1 MTTFPCALGGVSRW
15 PRLAVALT
23 CSICGEENPERAKFC
38 LACGTPLAAA
48 PTLGAERKVV
58 SVLFVDLA
66 GFTARSDGA
75 DPEDLQAML
84 RPYHG
89 RLKQEI
95 ERFGGTVE
103 KFIGDAVVAVF
114 GAPIAHEDD
123 AERAV
128 RAGLRIADAIEDLN
142 DEHPGLDLTIRAAV
156 NTGPAVVA
164 LGARPE
170 RGEGIAT
177 GDVVNAASRMQQAAP
192 LGAVVV
198 GETTYRTTR
207 QMFEYDA
214 LEPIVAKGKAEPI
227 PIWRAR
233 AARSRFGVDLGGSTS
248 PFIGRDGD
256 LAVLEQTFARMLRER
271 SVQLVTVVGE
281 PGVGKSRI
289 ISEFLA
295 VVDAQPELIYWRQ
308 GRCLPYGDGITF
320 WALGEI
326 VKAQAGILETDG
338 PDEAASKLAASVGAV
353 IEETAEREWVVA
365 RLAPLVGASWEVDL
379 AAERAEAFA
388 AWRTFLEA
396 VAATRP
402 LVLVVEDLHWADEPL
417 LEFLEHLTDW
427 ATGVPMLLLCSARPE
442 LYERVPGWGGGKRN
456 STTIS
461 LSPLSAEDS
470 ARLVAALLDRA
481 VLPADTQALLLE
493 RAGGNPLYAEEFVRM
508 LVDRGLL
515 VEHGSALRVD
525 PKQEIPVPESIHA
538 LIAARLD
545 AVPHQYKALL
555 HDAAVVGKVFRS
567 GTLAAI
573 GGVDETTVREGLHDL
588 ARREL
593 VRPARRS
600 SVEGQA
606 EYAFWH
612 LFIRDVAY
620 SRSRG
625 RRAAKDTEPSQS
637 GSRRSRSIE
646 RATRPN

>member
-1 MTTFPCALGGVSRW
+1 MPCRLLDVQELLSDSGVGRTQH
-15 PRLAVALT
+15 V
-23 CSICGEENPERAKFC
+23 I
-38 LACGTPLAAA
+38 
-48 PTLGAERKVV
+48 V
-58 SVLFVDLA
+58 SQGNL
-66 GFTARSDGA
+66 
-75 DPEDLQAML
+75 
-84 RPYHG
+84 
-89 RLKQEI
+89 
-95 ERFGGTVE
+95 
-103 KFIGDAVVAVF
+103 
-114 GAPIAHEDD
+114 
-123 AERAV
+123 
-128 RAGLRIADAIEDLN
+128 DAILN
-142 DEHPGLDLTIRAAV
+142 
-156 NTGPAVVA
+156 
-164 LGARPE
+164 ARPE
-170 RGEGIAT
+170 
-177 GDVVNAASRMQQAAP
+177 
-192 LGAVVV
+192 
-198 GETTYRTTR
+198 
-207 QMFEYDA
+207 
-214 LEPIVAKGKAEPI
+214 
-227 PIWRAR
+227 
-233 AARSRFGVDLGGSTS
+233 
-248 PFIGRDGD
+248 
-256 LAVLEQTFARMLRER
+256 ER
-271 SVQLVTVVGE
+271 RL
-281 PGVGKSRI
+281 
-289 ISEFLA
+289 
-295 VVDAQPELIYWRQ
+295 
-308 GRCLPYGDGITF
+308 
-320 WALGEI
+320 
-326 VKAQAGILETDG
+326 
-338 PDEAASKLAASVGAV
+338 V
-353 IEETAEREWVVA
+353 IEEAAGREWVVA